1 MVTKQL
7 LGEEYKFEPGNGQKS
22 NSYLAKFG
30 IETYLVET
38 NSEDDVKRIKF
49 RLERIG

>member
-7 LGEEYKFEPGNGQKS
+7 LGEEYKFEPDNGQKS